1 MSAITPCQIIRY
13 ENYRLNKRSPTY
25 PGAQPAG
32 CYSYMP
38 KTDSSKPYSIYGLGT
53 GAVFD
58 DQLLALEKSA
68 RHQYTKI
75 LESLAFKKLPRWLD
89 QMLDDSVLPI
99 LHRIGFDKPISKVLF
114 KIASSSWKSMGPLNE
129 KIVAFHPMIIQEI
142 EEVRQGLEL
151 KACKR
156 SDMFL
161 RSAGALPQRISG
173 TMKDAAFT
181 ENLFDLFDE
190 IATPW
195 IILPRAFR
203 FLKKRQCRY
212 LPVYL
217 RTIDRETREPCLK
230 LFSRIAVEYLGNFSL
245 KFADRHHPP
254 DQLTKLLF
262 YGYSAL
268 FWKTLRCP
276 PGNLENS
283 AAFDSFF
290 TWICRLVRQTDFL
303 GSQEAACI
311 NRMIKMKTMT
321 FPARNFSRPQIR
333 GKPDISRFMVTLR
346 HGCIGITT
354 LLKYFGIDQ
363 FLETRRIGNRFACR
377 SVQNEVHALLHLI
390 QTKYHLESKQTRA
403 HIKLFISCLRSA
415 YALTQSDF
423 HQTEKNFFNRI
434 LNNLQIL
441 LSK

>member
-1 MSAITPCQIIRY
+1 
-13 ENYRLNKRSPTY
+13 
-25 PGAQPAG
+25 
-32 CYSYMP
+32 
-38 KTDSSKPYSIYGLGT
+38 
-53 GAVFD
+53 
-58 DQLLALEKSA
+58 
-68 RHQYTKI
+68 
-75 LESLAFKKLPRWLD
+75 
-89 QMLDDSVLPI
+89 
-99 LHRIGFDKPISKVLF
+99 
-114 KIASSSWKSMGPLNE
+114 
-129 KIVAFHPMIIQEI
+129 
-142 EEVRQGLEL
+142 
-151 KACKR
+151 
-156 SDMFL
+156 
-161 RSAGALPQRISG
+161 
-173 TMKDAAFT
+173 
-181 ENLFDLFDE
+181 
-190 IATPW
+190 
-195 IILPRAFR
+195 
-203 FLKKRQCRY
+203 
-212 LPVYL
+212 
-217 RTIDRETREPCLK
+217 
-230 LFSRIAVEYLGNFSL
+230 LGNFSL

-276 PGNLENS
+276 PANLENS

-403 HIKLFISCLRSA
+403 HTKLFISCLRSA